1 MCYLN
6 VSGNF
11 KTICYKIIVTT
22 YFIELTLVP
31 PPINVFDI
39 ALVFVR
45 MVIIGVVN
53 VDVNCNVKYNFWP
66 LLQLVGVFSLLG
78 VYLAFT
84 WHHLA
89 ITL

>member
-6 VSGNF
+6 VCDNF
-11 KTICYKIIVTT
+11 KTISYKIIVTT
-22 YFIELTLVP
+22 NFIELTLVP
-31 PPINVFDI
+31 PPVNVFDI
-39 ALVFVR
+39 ALVFVL
-45 MVIIGVVN
+45 MVLIGVVD

-78 VYLAFT
+78 VYLAFAG
-84 WHHLA
+84 HHPA

>member
-6 VSGNF
+6 VCDNF
-11 KTICYKIIVTT
+11 KTISYKIIVTT
-22 YFIELTLVP
+22 NFIELTLVP
-31 PPINVFDI
+31 PPVNVFDI
-39 ALVFVR
+39 ALVFVL
-45 MVIIGVVN
+45 MVIIGVVD

-78 VYLAFT
+78 VDLAFT
-84 WHHLA
+84 WHHPA

>member
-6 VSGNF
+6 VSDNF

-22 YFIELTLVP
+22 NFIELTLVP
-31 PPINVFDI
+31 PPANVFDI

-45 MVIIGVVN
+45 IIIIGVVD
-53 VDVNCNVKYNFWP
+53 VDVNCKVKYNFWP

-84 WHHLA
+84 WHHPA